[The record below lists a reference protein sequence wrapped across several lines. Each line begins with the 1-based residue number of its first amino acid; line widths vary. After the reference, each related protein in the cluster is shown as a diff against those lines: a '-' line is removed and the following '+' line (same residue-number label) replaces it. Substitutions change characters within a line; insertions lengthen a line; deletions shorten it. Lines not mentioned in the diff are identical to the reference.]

1 MIKAIP
7 AAYDAFEHL
16 CHIIVPEYRSNQII
30 GMFTGY
36 FDESGTHASSPVVC
50 VGGCVS
56 TAEQWSLFQREWK
69 EVLAEAGVEF
79 FHMSEFE
86 SRRGPYKDW
95 DNEKRRY
102 VQAKLLKI
110 IQDRVA
116 VGIAAAVVRSDYDKV
131 MTPARRYTHD
141 GPYAFCASMCFMST
155 AVWAEDQGYDQS
167 IPYVFEDGALEK
179 KEVRE
184 QFENAYKNARARQF
198 YRLISLTWGD
208 KKEYAQLQAADIL
221 VYEIYKQTL
230 RSIGVESRPPRT
242 SMLILDK
249 VPMKRRYFD
258 ERVLSEMMSMHESGS
273 R

>member
-1 MIKAIP
+1 MIKSIP
-7 AAYDAFEHL
+7 APYDAFEHL
-16 CHIIVPEYRSNQII
+16 CHIILPEDRSNQII

-56 TAEQWSLFQREWK
+56 TAEQWSLFQREWN
-69 EVLAEAGVEF
+69 EVLAEAGVEV

-110 IQDRVA
+110 IQDRVK
-116 VGIAAAVVRSDYDKV
+116 VGIAVSVVRSDYDKV
-131 MTPARRYTHD
+131 MTPGRRYTHD
-141 GPYAFCASMCFMST
+141 GPYAFCASMCFMYT
-155 AVWAEDQGYDQS
+155 AAWAEDKGYDQS
-167 IPYVFEDGALEK
+167 IPYVFEDGVLER
-179 KEVRE
+179 KELRD
-184 QFENAYKNARARQF
+184 QFENAYKNARARQY
-198 YRLISLTWGD
+198 YRLKSLTWGD
-208 KKEYAQLQAADIL
+208 KKEYVQLQAADIL

-249 VPMKRRYFD
+249 LPMKRRCLD
-258 ERVLSEMMSMHESGS
+258 ESDLSKIMSILESGS